1 MRESVCVGGGRLFQM
16 LVDTLAR
23 ATNARRR
30 QLVSSCVVSS
40 DKQCTVL
47 FTPLPVPCF
56 TSPSEQRQGIKT
68 VQALNLSWNR
78 IDDDGC
84 LPIARLLGP
93 LSQLAINKSVRER
106 AAAALVK
113 VRGRPQPGSCA
124 SGS

>member
-1 MRESVCVGGGRLFQM
+1 M
-16 LVDTLAR
+16 
-23 ATNARRR
+23 
-30 QLVSSCVVSS
+30 
-40 DKQCTVL
+40 
-47 FTPLPVPCF
+47 
-56 TSPSEQRQGIKT
+56 QRQGIKT
-68 VQALNLSWNR
+68 IQALNLSWNR

-113 VRGRPQPGSCA
+113 VGARPQPGSCA